1 VSVRRAPLV
10 ALCGLAAVAPI
21 GCTEDFLVVTDPDDA
36 PGASTPTIEVL
47 LDARDLPS
55 WRDTSYT
62 GFTIPSGASY
72 QLVSER
78 TDLRARTL
86 GRFSTIPDSVF
97 VDTARVAI
105 DSFTSAYVRFRVD
118 TARSVISEAG
128 IEVALL
134 SMARTFDADEAT
146 WTRAR
151 IGEPWT
157 TPGGDLGEELGRDS
171 LTAPADTL
179 AEQPDSLVVALAVDV
194 DSLLSSWRES
204 EGEPGFAL
212 SLLGVDTEVRV
223 NSIALVAGAVP
234 EGVDTVV
241 TIVRGADP
249 STFIF
254 DPATPEVTTRLR
266 QAGLPSARYYFDF
279 SLPDSIGLAELR
291 GAIINKAALE
301 FRPAAAPDDP
311 FALAG
316 ELGSQ
321 TVRLLADPF
330 VFGEKTPIGGTLG
343 APALLDPDSL
353 AAGTVV
359 SYDITAFVAAWS
371 AVSADSVP
379 LLRVGI
385 IPFPENRAFG
395 YWEFYSVEDADG
407 LRPAVRILF
416 TPNPSFLLP

>member
-266 QAGLPSARYYFDF
+266 QAGLPSARYY
-279 SLPDSIGLAELR
+279 
-291 GAIINKAALE
+291 
-301 FRPAAAPDDP
+301 DDP